1 MLSVFCSMSHAEDDI
16 QAEMQ
21 KQSDSQSR
29 EKTREEKPFDL
40 GLGGSLAWS
49 SGRFIWGW
57 DVIVGKRLYN
67 TENWGYGLQYHYLNP
82 TMNAVYVTAT
92 PFGKPGQF
100 KLGLA
105 SINYLDTANELGL
118 AVGIGVLD
126 ESRFNGK
133 VHFHL
138 FDIEH
143 IFMADRSYTLFTI
156 SVTLLT
162 HLH

>member
-1 MLSVFCSMSHAEDDI
+1 MRETVFLPPLVIPMAVAPIEMDGRVEEAAWAEAPLLPSVMHLPEFGAEPTERTEFRLVHDGKFLYFSCKAFDSDPTGIRAPSLLRDERRFLNDSCS
-16 QAEMQ
+16 
-21 KQSDSQSR
+21 
-29 EKTREEKPFDL
+29 L
-40 GLGGSLAWS
+40 
-49 SGRFIWGW
+49 
-57 DVIVGKRLYN
+57 
-67 TENWGYGLQYHYLNP
+67 
-82 TMNAVYVTAT
+82 
-92 PFGKPGQF
+92 
-100 KLGLA
+100 
-105 SINYLDTANELGL
+105 YLDTANELGL